1 MVYVFTSVAGP
12 RVTYLGAVGDA
23 ILRHAGKTP
32 GPRGVIEASDI
43 DTVLERLADAVA
55 REAAA
60 ETVTAG
66 APTGVADA
74 DSDPSDAPPAVSL
87 ALRIGPFVDLLRRA
101 QADGKDVT
109 WGI

>member
-23 ILRHAGKTP
+23 ILRHAGRTP
-32 GPRGVIEASDI
+32 GPRGVIEARDI
-43 DTVLERLADAVA
+43 DTVLERLAAAVA
-55 REAAA
+55 QEAAQA
-60 ETVTAG
+60 AVPAG
-66 APTGVADA
+66 SRTGEADP

-101 QADGKDVT
+101 RADGKDVT